1 MERLAAIEGGQS
13 DLTGYCGVAARYIEL
28 EANKQDIPVE
38 FVAGYFNGY
47 VRPIDQYGFACGHC
61 WVEYGGYIVDITAT
75 QFRNVRT
82 KINRDFGKKIYISV
96 VSNPHYEKD
105 LVGEEAK
112 RYVAA
117 WYVESLDSII
127 EKANRI

>member
-1 MERLAAIEGGQS
+1 MKSLHVLSRLLPIAKVARWRLERLAAIEGGQS

-75 QFRNVRT
+75 QFRNVR
-82 KINRDFGKKIYISV
+82 RCV
-96 VSNPHYEKD
+96 
-105 LVGEEAK
+105 
-112 RYVAA
+112 
-117 WYVESLDSII
+117 
-127 EKANRI
+127 